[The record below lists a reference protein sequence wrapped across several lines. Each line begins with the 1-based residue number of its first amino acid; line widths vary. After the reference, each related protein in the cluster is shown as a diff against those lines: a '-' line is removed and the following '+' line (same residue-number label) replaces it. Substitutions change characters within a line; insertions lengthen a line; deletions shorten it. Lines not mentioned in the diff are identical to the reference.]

1 MFVDLM
7 TIPWFRTVLVA
18 GIFCIPT
25 SWHVLIMTFM
35 NAKVQLVITPGGQL
49 VSSIVLHVGSRY
61 VLVLYSRWRAGQF

>member
-35 NAKVQLVITPGGQL
+35 NAKVQLVIPPGG
-49 VSSIVLHVGSRY
+49 
-61 VLVLYSRWRAGQF
+61 